1 VSHQL
6 DVGSTI
12 IPYDVRESAQARAMK
27 IVATP
32 SGVEV
37 VAPTG
42 TPPDAVAAYVARKR
56 RWVFDAVRALA
67 ARHEALL
74 DQQYGSGAKLQ
85 YRGRWLMLDVQ
96 AGGVEEVE
104 IACRSKLHVT
114 VPAHLVGVP
123 RLEAVR
129 AAFDRW
135 LRARARDDLDRFGR
149 KHAQALGV
157 TPGGFRVSEARGR
170 WGSCGRDGVIRAH
183 WQLAQAPAAA
193 FEYVVAHEVAHLVH
207 RNHSE
212 NFWRTLARTLPSWPE
227 RKAML
232 ERWAGE
238 RRAV

>member
-1 VSHQL
+1 MSHTL
-6 DVGSTI
+6 VVGSTV
-12 IPYDVRESAQARAMK
+12 IPYAVRESNKARAMK

-32 SGVEV
+32 AGVEV
-37 VAPTG
+37 VVPPG
-42 TPPDAVAAYVARKR
+42 TPPDAVTAYVARRR
-56 RWVFDAVRALA
+56 RWVFDAVRELA

-96 AGGVEEVE
+96 PANVEEVE
-104 IACRSKLHVT
+104 IACRSKLHVS
-114 VPAHLVGVP
+114 VPAQLAGVP
-123 RLEAVR
+123 RHEAVR
-129 AAFDRW
+129 AAFDGW

-149 KHAQALGV
+149 KHAQTLGV
-157 TPGGFRVSEARGR
+157 TPGGFRVSEARSR

-183 WQLAQAPAAA
+183 WQLVQAPAAA

-212 NFWRTLARTLPSWPE
+212 DFWRTLARTLPTWVE

-232 ERWAGE
+232 ERWEGE